1 MSGPKYCSKENEIAD
16 DDTST
21 DIAEEVVFTLPSVT
35 LDENPR
41 QSVENLLSENPPQLD
56 SDNRRNSTDENAGVS
71 VEDDPRESRVLGLV
85 EKRNTSHPVVII
97 HHNPD
102 YRVSK

>member
-16 DDTST
+16 DDTAT
-21 DIAEEVVFTLPSVT
+21 DTVPEVVFTLPSVT

-41 QSVENLLSENPPQLD
+41 QSVENLLRENPPKLD
-56 SDNRRNSTDENAGVS
+56 SENLPNSTDENAEA
-71 VEDDPRESRVLGLV
+71 EDDPRESRVLGLV
-85 EKRNTSHPVVII
+85 EKRNTSYPVVVI

-102 YRVSK
+102 YRVSKY